1 MSDLN
6 NDRETDL
13 DLRSEEVQEILGR
26 PPRWIVRWGIAVI
39 CAVVVGLFVGGY
51 FIKYPEVIAGLI
63 TITAEAE
70 AIKC

>member
-1 MSDLN
+1 MHKEVISN
-6 NDRETDL
+6 
-13 DLRSEEVQEILGR
+13 LRSEEVQEILGR

-39 CAVVVGLFVGGY
+39 CAIVAGLFVGGY

>member
-26 PPRWIVRWGIAVI
+26 PPRWIVRCGIAVI
-39 CAVVVGLFVGGY
+39 CAIVAGLFVGSY
-51 FIKYPEVIAGLI
+51 FIKYQDVIAGLI
-63 TITAEAE
+63 TITTEAE
-70 AIKC
+70 TLKC